1 MKYYLAVLLLFLELF
16 AAGCGVHP
24 RTGQNELAVTEVT
37 TAQEIALGE
46 QAYTQALQ
54 KLGGLYPDVQLNDY
68 IDRVGQR
75 VARASHRSGLTYHFN
90 IVNNSTANV
99 FALPGGYVAITRGL
113 LVALENEAQL
123 AAVLAHAVGHIAA
136 RHSVQELR
144 RSRLLK
150 TSPGLVANLAGGDD
164 AARRLNQVGVLT
176 TELLAKRYSPEQ
188 EYEADRLGVDSLAA
202 AGYGLQGVVGL
213 QQIFLDKLEAGQDSA
228 GWRSGMFQTHPFSR
242 ERLLAIQARITSVYG
257 DNASREGLDSSIYMR
272 QLVGLQGTRK
282 AYELYDQALSLETEG
297 RVGEAIEIYHQAMQQ
312 APDHGL
318 LLTAL
323 GMAYLRG
330 DDLVPARRYLR
341 KAVASDPQYYQSRM
355 GLAYL
360 QLQSRQYL
368 EASQQLQLATTL
380 LATVEGIY
388 LLAQAEEGQGHGE
401 RARTL
406 YQMVVDSDPLSRIGR
421 AAAARLQELR

>member
-1 MKYYLAVLLLFLELF
+1 
-16 AAGCGVHP
+16 
-24 RTGQNELAVTEVT
+24 
-37 TAQEIALGE
+37 
-46 QAYTQALQ
+46 
-54 KLGGLYPDVQLNDY
+54 
-68 IDRVGQR
+68 
-75 VARASHRSGLTYHFN
+75 
-90 IVNNSTANV
+90 
-99 FALPGGYVAITRGL
+99 
-113 LVALENEAQL
+113 
-123 AAVLAHAVGHIAA
+123 VLAHAVGHIAA